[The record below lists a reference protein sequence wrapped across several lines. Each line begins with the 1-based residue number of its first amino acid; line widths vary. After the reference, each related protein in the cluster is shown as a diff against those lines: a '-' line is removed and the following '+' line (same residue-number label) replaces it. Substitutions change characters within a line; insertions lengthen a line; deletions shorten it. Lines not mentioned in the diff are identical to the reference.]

1 MAIEEELESCG
12 SRVVE
17 SLSQVNPRQH
27 RHKFEV
33 YNEVLRRIQDLNYD
47 EANLP
52 GFDDHLWLHF
62 NRLPAR
68 YSALLYFSFTPFL
81 FFGLFLFLISTDH
94 FIFNYSFTIIVILQ
108 LLLLLLLL

>member
-17 SLSQVNPRQH
+17 SLSQVNPRQQ

-68 YSALLYFSFTPFL
+68 YSALLYFSFTPF
-81 FFGLFLFLISTDH
+81 FFNFLVF
-94 FIFNYSFTIIVILQ
+94 FFF
-108 LLLLLLLL
+108 